1 MKKVVS
7 ALLKY
12 GIPVAISVGLAWF
25 LYKNVDIDAIK
36 KSLQQDVNYW
46 WFVPVIVVSIM
57 SHVFRALRWR
67 LQLRAIDVHPPL
79 LALVNSIFGTYFVN
93 LLFPRLGEVWRTSYI
108 ARRERASFSQVLGS
122 MVGDRLS
129 DTVVV
134 ALLTLV
140 TFFLAQD
147 AFLKFLGQRGGEEAN
162 AWIVMGVGVLCLVG
176 IASLVWIYRSTSEN
190 VVLARARAIV
200 RDLWQGLA
208 TIAKMEGK
216 WQFLLYTVL
225 IWGCYFLQLYIAS
238 KAFSFTSYL
247 GVLPVLVLFVLSSI
261 GMAVPSNGGLGPWQF
276 AIIFGLSLYGVGAF
290 PPSTPYDAQAS
301 AFSWLVWGV
310 QQLLLIVLGIFAF
323 LCIAV
328 EKKKPQ
334 E

>member
-1 MKKVVS
+1 MLLRQIKYFQTIVEKGSFSDAAADLYISQSAVS
-7 ALLKY
+7 QQMQALEKEL
-12 GIPVAISVGLAWF
+12 GVALFERHNRRFTLTEAGEHF
-25 LYKNVDIDAIK
+25 YK
-36 KSLQQDVNYW
+36 KSL
-46 WFVPVIVVSIM
+46 VITAELEQLQREVVRIDRRDEAVLSLGVLVSYDGEEFHRAIAAFAEAYP
-57 SHVFRALRWR
+57 SVRLNILRGNHEELYHALRTEK
-67 LQLRAIDVHPPL
+67 ID
-79 LALVNSIFGTYFVN
+79 LALNDQ
-93 LLFPRLGEVWRTSYI
+93 
-108 ARRERASFSQVLGS
+108 RRAFS
-122 MVGDRLS
+122 
-129 DTVVV
+129 
-134 ALLTLV
+134 
-140 TFFLAQD
+140 D
-147 AFLKFLGQRGGEEAN
+147 A
-162 AWIVMGVGVLCLVG
+162 
-176 IASLVWIYRSTSEN
+176 YEN

-238 KAFSFTSYL
+238 KAFSFTSHL

>member
-1 MKKVVS
+1 
-7 ALLKY
+7 
-12 GIPVAISVGLAWF
+12 
-25 LYKNVDIDAIK
+25 
-36 KSLQQDVNYW
+36 
-46 WFVPVIVVSIM
+46 
-57 SHVFRALRWR
+57 
-67 LQLRAIDVHPPL
+67 
-79 LALVNSIFGTYFVN
+79 
-93 LLFPRLGEVWRTSYI
+93 
-108 ARRERASFSQVLGS
+108 
-122 MVGDRLS
+122 
-129 DTVVV
+129 
-134 ALLTLV
+134 
-140 TFFLAQD
+140 
-147 AFLKFLGQRGGEEAN
+147 
-162 AWIVMGVGVLCLVG
+162 MGVGVLCLVG

-238 KAFSFTSYL
+238 KAFSFTSHL

>member
-216 WQFLLYTVL
+216 WQPRLHDLRHTFAVNRLVRWYQEGKDVQRLLPLLST
-225 IWGCYFLQLYIAS
+225 
-238 KAFSFTSYL
+238 YL
-247 GVLPVLVLFVLSSI
+247 GHTKISSTSIYLSMTNSLLKEANSI
-261 GMAVPSNGGLGPWQF
+261 FHNYALGGGN
-276 AIIFGLSLYGVGAF
+276 
-290 PPSTPYDAQAS
+290 TN
-301 AFSWLVWGV
+301 
-310 QQLLLIVLGIFAF
+310 
-323 LCIAV
+323 
-328 EKKKPQ
+328 E
-334 E
+334 